1 MNWTAQQKIRIGFW
15 LLTLVPVVLGVLAVR
30 NAYELVAAANHLKT
44 SNEIG
49 KGIERLFSEVK
60 DIEVAQREF
69 LLIGGDQPL
78 QTIRETFGRVDADVR
93 QLRRLGAD
101 PRWLDLLDQLIPQKS
116 DEIQKTI
123 ELRNVEGPE
132 AASRAILTNRGH
144 EAMDD
149 IRRVVMNMR
158 KEQDA
163 RLEARSS
170 ELEMRFRRTL
180 QLFALVL
187 LFNLALI
194 VALYLLQRAETER
207 TARQK
212 EELELHVA
220 LRTEALQRSN
230 EDLQQFAYVASHDMK
245 EPLRMISSYA
255 TLLQRRY
262 SGRLDEDADSF
273 INFIVDGVR
282 RMNTLIQDLLEYSR
296 AGAGSDEQFSDVTVE
311 TVLRNV
317 LANLKVTMVES
328 GAYVSWEHIPEKV
341 SYDAMRLTQI
351 FQNLIGNAIKYRG
364 ERRPVVRIR
373 SEQNPDEIV
382 FSVRDN
388 GIGIEPEYIDKIF
401 GIFQRLHGKEYEGT
415 GIGLAMVK
423 KIVER
428 HGGRIWVESKPGVGS
443 TFYFT
448 VLKNAPVSVTKAVTT
463 TTT

>member
-30 NAYELVAAANHLKT
+30 NAYELAEAASHLKT
-44 SNEIG
+44 TNEIG

-93 QLRRLGAD
+93 ELRRLGAD

-116 DEIQKTI
+116 EEIQKTI

-149 IRRVVMNMR
+149 IRRVVVNMR

-163 RLEARSS
+163 RLQTRS
-170 ELEMRFRRTL
+170 EEQRMQFRWTL

-187 LFNLALI
+187 LLNLALI
-194 VALYLLQRAETER
+194 AVLYLLQRAETER

-212 EELELHVA
+212 EELEHHVA

-262 SGRLDEDADSF
+262 AGRLDEDADSF

-296 AGAGSDEQFSDVTVE
+296 AGAGSEEQFSDVTVD

-328 GAYVSWEHIPEKV
+328 GAYVSWENIPKTV
-341 SYDAMRLTQI
+341 PYDAVRLTQI
-351 FQNLIGNAIKYRG
+351 FQNLIGNAIKYHG

-373 SEQNPDEIV
+373 SEENPDEIV

-388 GIGIEPEYIDKIF
+388 GIGIEQEYIDKIF

-428 HGGRIWVESKPGVGS
+428 HGGRIWVDSKPGEGS
-443 TFYFT
+443 VFYFT
-448 VLKNAPVSVTKAVTT
+448 VLKTAPVSVAKATT
-463 TTT
+463 TTP